1 MENKYNFLTNMG
13 GDIDEGYVMRDVGN
27 VATTTN
33 TKMNTATNEPQYH
46 RKLVKQLYN
55 LK

>member
-1 MENKYNFLTNMG
+1 MG
-13 GDIDEGYVMRDVGN
+13 RDIDEGMRDVGN

-33 TKMNTATNEPQYH
+33 TAANTTMNEPQYH

>member
-1 MENKYNFLTNMG
+1 MG
-13 GDIDEGYVMRDVGN
+13 RDIDEVMRDVGN

-33 TKMNTATNEPQYH
+33 TTANTATNEPQYH
-46 RKLVKQLYN
+46 RNKLAKQLYN

>member
-1 MENKYNFLTNMG
+1 MG
-13 GDIDEGYVMRDVGN
+13 RDIDEIMRDVDN

-33 TKMNTATNEPQYH
+33 TAANTATNEPQYH
-46 RKLVKQLYN
+46 RKLAKQLYN